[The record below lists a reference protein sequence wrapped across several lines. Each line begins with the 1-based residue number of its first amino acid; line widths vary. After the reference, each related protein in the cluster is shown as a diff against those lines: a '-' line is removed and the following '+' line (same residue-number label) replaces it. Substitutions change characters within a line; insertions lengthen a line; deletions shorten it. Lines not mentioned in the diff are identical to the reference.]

1 MLFFQREPLLQALAK
16 CRIAQRVIREYHG
29 EALCL
34 VPGTKPLSARQAV
47 DDIGL
52 FEPSEGDR
60 LIEVLDANGLP
71 SGVVVPP
78 SEGNKHRSDPEVIK
92 LRERIYSY
100 ILAHQPIR
108 RAGLREPFAYV
119 SSQKIDNALMHLR
132 AHCRVR
138 VIDHHYN
145 IM

>member
-1 MLFFQREPLLQALAK
+1 MTDMLFFQREPLLQALAK

-78 SEGNKHRSDPEVIK
+78 IAANNPELIK

-119 SSQKIDNALMHLR
+119 SSQKIDNALLYLR
-132 AHCRVR
+132 FHCRVKL
-138 VIDHHYN
+138 IDHHYN